1 MYTLF
6 TLFREY
12 TYIHTIE
19 GRRGVERLVYPSV
32 VLCPKCFAVGL
43 YAPLKESGGR
53 SDVSDPKRTF
63 RLHPERRPPYGQ
75 TSTNQFLFE
84 KAIFNDAF
92 HDIVN
97 DAVNDARLVTPT
109 PVPLGIQQERFEF
122 FVHG

>member
-19 GRRGVERLVYPSV
+19 GRLGFEHNCHLENIFKNSDVRTD
-32 VLCPKCFAVGL
+32 C
-43 YAPLKESGGR
+43 APLKKAGGG

-92 HDIVN
+92 HDVVN
-97 DAVNDARLVTPT
+97 DAVNDARLVTPI